1 MFTNSLTG
9 LSKREKEVFDQVC
22 IHLNG
27 CMRRMGLK
35 HLDGEEDQILMDL
48 WMDTFPYKTDADGN
62 FVYRTVHEKVVE
74 IEPICEKKLKK
85 VEGKDG
91 VVTEQLVDVVVGGR
105 KVERVVEKQVRELDY
120 SHSLVESTSVGI
132 YKWRG
137 EQLLLNKCKYL
148 FGDTRTRKMVEGK
161 AATEVVVDAW
171 GNARVRAVYEEEL
184 DPKKVAK
191 RDFTKKVNESDLARD
206 GEDPITIAD
215 VAGTTEGGYEEALLM
230 YDLSRVCDELEMR
243 VVRKFMDG
251 DSANRIYAD
260 FEVEGV
266 KFSARQMS
274 KLKDKLR
281 GVLRPLVT
289 T

>member
-1 MFTNSLTG
+1 MFKNTLTG

-22 IHLNG
+22 VHLNG
-27 CMRRMGLK
+27 CMRRMGLR
-35 HLDGEEDQILMDL
+35 HLDDEEDQILMDL
-48 WMDTFPYKTDADGN
+48 WMDTFPYKTDAEGN
-62 FVYRTVHEKVVE
+62 YVMRTVREEVWETVDGRYQKVVKTKE
-74 IEPICEKKLKK
+74 
-85 VEGKDG
+85 
-91 VVTEQLVDVVVGGR
+91 
-105 KVERVVEKQVRELDY
+105 VRELDFTK
-120 SHSLVESTSVGI
+120 SLIESTSVGI

-171 GNARVRAVYEEEL
+171 GNERTRAVYEDET
-184 DPKKVAK
+184 DPNKVAK

-230 YDLSRVCDELEMR
+230 YDISRVCDELEMR
-243 VVRKFMDG
+243 VVRKFMAG
-251 DSANRIYAD
+251 DSANRIYKD
-260 FEVEGV
+260 FEEEGV
-266 KFSARQMS
+266 KFTARQMS
-274 KLKDKLR
+274 KLKEKLR
-281 GVLRPLVT
+281 GILRPLAT